1 MRPLLLSLFGLLGV
15 LGLNGRHFTPPA
27 TVQVQV
33 DLQCSAPGE
42 HPYTVDPDTAVLNQ
56 GDELEWVLADSATT
70 GGLTITPKQDAWPFA
85 DSVRYHGSKSKPAH
99 AKKMKANQ
107 SGKRFGYAV
116 QMVCSSGSADTVT
129 IDPQIIIH

>member
-1 MRPLLLSLFGLLGV
+1 MRPLFASLFGLLGV

-33 DLQCSAPGE
+33 DLQCSADG
-42 HPYTVDPDTAVLNQ
+42 HPYAVNPDTAVLNQ

-70 GGLTITPKQDAWPFA
+70 SGLAITPKQDAWPFA

-107 SGKRFGYAV
+107 SGKHFGYAV